1 MIQYFLESGDRAL
14 HFMSSCGMFFLI
26 YPQLKHWVFTLLS
39 HNYNM
44 MISILMAAVISALI
58 GISYEMLQDTGV
70 FPNSAFCWDD
80 VAANLY
86 GIAFGV
92 FICFILEIRI

>member
-1 MIQYFLESGDRAL
+1 
-14 HFMSSCGMFFLI
+14 
-26 YPQLKHWVFTLLS
+26 
-39 HNYNM
+39 
-44 MISILMAAVISALI
+44 MAAVISALI